1 MCETQETSSGEIK
14 YEVYL
19 LNNLILLVIEI
30 KFTLRNTQDYLA

>member
-1 MCETQETSSGEIK
+1 MCETQETSRGEIK

-30 KFTLRNTQDYLA
+30 KFTLRDTQDYLA